1 MPYSTSCTSPSRLC
15 SACKPV
21 YDYIE
26 KYASDKVSMEDIFPK
41 PPVYTIVFSKVFC
54 GTMPLGTFEKICLP
68 LRTFVKEE
76 FGKYPDMNFARK
88 EFEGADGYPRVG
100 LAVMV
105 DCPGRLEV
113 TNELMRRVF
122 EDEEE
127 DGVDGPWRHEA
138 LETIDECQTLQRL
151 LFFEQQF
158 CQ

>member
-15 SACKPV
+15 SECKPV
-21 YDYIE
+21 YDHLQIYV
-26 KYASDKVSMEDIFPK
+26 SDKVSLEDIFPDR
-41 PPVYTIVFSKVFC
+41 PVYTIVFSKVFY
-54 GTMPLGTFEKICLP
+54 GTMPIGMFEKVGLP
-68 LRTFVKEE
+68 LRAFIKEK
-76 FGKYPDMNFARK
+76 FGHHPEMNFARK
-88 EFEGADGYPRVG
+88 DFEGADGYPRVG

-113 TNELMRRVF
+113 TDKLMRQVF
-122 EDEEE
+122 EEEE
-127 DGVDGPWRHEA
+127 DDGIDGPWKYEA

>member
-15 SACKPV
+15 SECKPV
-21 YDYIE
+21 YDQLQR
-26 KYASDKVSMEDIFPK
+26 YAPDKVSLEDIFPN
-41 PPVYTIVFSKVFC
+41 PPVYTIFFSKVFY
-54 GTMPLGTFEKICLP
+54 GTMPFGTFEKIGLP
-68 LRTFVKEE
+68 LRNLVKEK

-113 TNELMRRVF
+113 TDELMRQVF
-122 EDEEE
+122 QEEE
-127 DGVDGPWRHEA
+127 DGIDGPWKYEA
-138 LETIDECQTLQRL
+138 LETIEECQTWQRL
-151 LFFEQQF
+151 LFFEQQI